1 MRISRQKVLNSWA
14 KVGDLVKQSLIMETE
29 TGEVVNHI
37 NEGDSFRLIRK
48 ETKDYLRGTV
58 EVNKGE
64 AFVKVYAKTLFELSK
79 SLTGTESQFVN
90 YLIQYIRYTSGI
102 LAHSNANDSH
112 PLTRQH
118 MAQETGLSIKT
129 VDRIMR
135 SLQDKQVIGKH
146 RTGNDITF
154 TVNPFIFMKGDRIN
168 ETLYNFFKNTRWNK
182 TNK

>member
-1 MRISRQKVLNSWA
+1 MRESIVM
-14 KVGDLVKQSLIMETE
+14 DLE
-29 TGEVVNHI
+29 TGEVINHVNVGDTFKI
-37 NEGDSFRLIRK
+37 MRKNTRDFLNE
-48 ETKDYLRGTV
+48 TV
-58 EVNKGE
+58 EINKGE
-64 AFVKVYAKTLFELSK
+64 PFIKVYAKTLFELSK

-90 YLIQYIRYTSGI
+90 YLIQYIKYTSGI
-102 LAHSNANDSH
+102 LAYHNNNEN

-118 MAQETGLSIKT
+118 MAEETGLSIKT

-154 TVNPFIFMKGDRIN
+154 TVNPFIFMKGDRVN